1 MNTINVT
8 RLFEILPYQLEH
20 FPKNDCVVHKKNG
33 QWIKISTAEMVEQ
46 IDQLANGLY
55 ELGCRP
61 QSTDEG
67 KQKIALL
74 ANNRPEW
81 NIVDNALMK
90 LGLVNVPVYP
100 TITDTEMAYIF
111 NDASIEY
118 AFVSDAQL
126 LSKVQNIAPQ
136 VPSLKAIYTFNDI
149 EGATHWST
157 LLMPNKP
164 HQKEI
169 DAIAN
174 AINEEELATIIY
186 TSGTTGFPKGVM
198 LTHKNI
204 MSNVRDCVPIV
215 LVPLSVHDRFL
226 SFLPM
231 CHILER
237 MVCYLLMSAGVGVY
251 YAESMETIGE
261 NIKEVRP
268 HVFTTVPRLLEKVFD
283 KIMTTGNSLTGIK
296 RVFFFW
302 ALSLGLRY
310 EHLNKNGWWYH
321 FQLRI
326 VDKLVFSKWRQALGE
341 EVRLIVSGGAALQP
355 RLARVFSAA
364 KIMILEGYGLT
375 ETSPVISVGRPYPGQ
390 AAFGCVG
397 FPLETIQ
404 LKFAPDGEICVK
416 GTNIMKGYYKKPEL
430 TAEVIDAEG
439 FFHTGDIGHYTA
451 EGQLQITD
459 RKKELFKTSGGKY
472 VAPQLIE
479 NKLKESKFIEQVM
492 VLGDGQK
499 FVAALIVPHQGEMKD
514 WAKTQNLHELSL
526 EELYQ
531 NREAV
536 ELIQRELEV
545 LNKEINHVEQ
555 VKKFHLLPKEWTI
568 DSGELTPSLKL
579 KRKVLMERYSNEISK
594 LYL

>member
-1 MNTINVT
+1 
-8 RLFEILPYQLEH
+8 
-20 FPKNDCVVHKKNG
+20 
-33 QWIKISTAEMVEQ
+33 
-46 IDQLANGLY
+46 
-55 ELGCRP
+55 
-61 QSTDEG
+61 
-67 KQKIALL
+67 
-74 ANNRPEW
+74 
-81 NIVDNALMK
+81 
-90 LGLVNVPVYP
+90 
-100 TITDTEMAYIF
+100 
-111 NDASIEY
+111 
-118 AFVSDAQL
+118 
-126 LSKVQNIAPQ
+126 
-136 VPSLKAIYTFNDI
+136 
-149 EGATHWST
+149 
-157 LLMPNKP
+157 
-164 HQKEI
+164 
-169 DAIAN
+169 
-174 AINEEELATIIY
+174 
-186 TSGTTGFPKGVM
+186 
-198 LTHKNI
+198 
-204 MSNVRDCVPIV
+204 
-215 LVPLSVHDRFL
+215 
-226 SFLPM
+226 
-231 CHILER
+231 
-237 MVCYLLMSAGVGVY
+237 
-251 YAESMETIGE
+251 
-261 NIKEVRP
+261 
-268 HVFTTVPRLLEKVFD
+268 
-283 KIMTTGNSLTGIK
+283 
-296 RVFFFW
+296 
-302 ALSLGLRY
+302 
-310 EHLNKNGWWYH
+310 
-321 FQLRI
+321 
-326 VDKLVFSKWRQALGE
+326 
-341 EVRLIVSGGAALQP
+341 
-355 RLARVFSAA
+355 
-364 KIMILEGYGLT
+364 MILEGYGLT

-439 FFHTGDIGHYTA
+439 FFHTGDIGQYTS

-472 VAPQLIE
+472 VAPQQIE

-536 ELIQRELEV
+536 ELIQKELEI